1 MKTKAGGINDSIA
14 KGHRKLE
21 LYSRVKR
28 VFGLE
33 KYVEIDQR
41 FERQEYKHRLIIF
54 QLSVGVTKI

>member
-14 KGHRKLE
+14 KGHSKLE

-41 FERQEYKHRLIIF
+41 FERQKYKHRLIIF